1 MIEKYL
7 KQITASLLVQDVTEI
22 VDAAEILRSAWE
34 NDASVW
40 IVGNG
45 GSASTAGHFA
55 NDLVKM
61 AGVNAFSVSDMT
73 SVMMAYGNDDGW
85 ENMFS
90 HALESLMRFH
100 DVLVAI
106 SCGGMSRNVIEAA
119 KLFRPSR
126 LIILTGNRS
135 DTPLAQMEAGAK
147 IHAMVEDIRI
157 QEDIH
162 LIACHLIAG
171 ILAERNSG

>member
-1 MIEKYL
+1 MIENYL
-7 KQITASLLVQDVTEI
+7 EQITASLLVQDASEI
-22 VDAAEILRSAWE
+22 VDAVQILRSAWE
-34 NDASVW
+34 VDASVW

-61 AGVNAFSVSDMT
+61 AGVSAFSVADMT
-73 SVMMAYGNDDGW
+73 SVVMAYGNDDGW
-85 ENMFS
+85 EKMFS
-90 HALESLMRFH
+90 GALERLMKPH

-106 SCGGMSRNVIEAA
+106 SCGGKSRNVIEAA
-119 KLFRPSR
+119 KLFGSSR

-135 DTPLAQMEAGAK
+135 DTPLAQMKAGAK
-147 IHAMVEDIRI
+147 IQAMSEDIRI

-162 LIACHLIAG
+162 LIACHMIAG
-171 ILAERNSG
+171 ILAERNRG